1 MHRHSLAVHNNVSSN
16 SISRST
22 LMNLQRQWKTLRA
35 AAVKSLKRARVFTFI
50 KYTVIYNVSGHL
62 SKCPHECFTLNMVQL
77 KAHFRAE
84 LLSNSHL
91 TALMLSTLGW
101 LFTLMCVCEN
111 GKVSDRDIFPLPCP
125 ASLGQS
131 LMCRMNSGAVN
142 LRRSLFPNPESPEER
157 GLILSGSS
165 SSRLN
170 RSLLCLVVL
179 GTLPHFCTSFLI
191 SKLSVVFVL

>member
-1 MHRHSLAVHNNVSSN
+1 
-16 SISRST
+16 
-22 LMNLQRQWKTLRA
+22 MNLQRQWKTLRA
-35 AAVKSLKRARVFTFI
+35 AADKSLKRAQVFTFI
-50 KYTVIYNVSGHL
+50 KYTAVYNVSGHL
-62 SKCPHECFTLNMVQL
+62 SKCPHECFTLNIVHL
-77 KAHFRAE
+77 KAHLRAE

-179 GTLPHFCTSFLI
+179 GMLSRFCTSFLI